1 MAGKTSTTS
10 RKKNTRSSSPK
21 NASKKVAIAPKKKKG
36 SVGRPKGS
44 KNKSKSDKIQSEN
57 QPSNSISDIPM
68 EKVNTIKG
76 VIELPK
82 RRRGR
87 PTREEEELRE
97 KILKEHGIIGDPRIK
112 RPRGRPRKDNSQSFI
127 STQSLGDSTITSFIG
142 YYITK

>member
-21 NASKKVAIAPKKKKG
+21 NTSKKVAIAPKKKKA

-44 KNKSKSDKIQSEN
+44 KNKSKAEKTGSAKTSSEPICN
-57 QPSNSISDIPM
+57 IPM

-76 VIELPK
+76 IIELPK

-97 KILKEHGIIGDPRIK
+97 KQTQP
-112 RPRGRPRKDNSQSFI
+112 I
-127 STQSLGDSTITSFIG
+127 STTI
-142 YYITK
+142 

>member
-21 NASKKVAIAPKKKKG
+21 NTSKKVAIAPKKKKA

-44 KNKSKSDKIQSEN
+44 KNKSKAEKTSSEPICN
-57 QPSNSISDIPM
+57 IPM

-76 VIELPK
+76 IIELPK

-87 PTREEEELRE
+87 PTR
-97 KILKEHGIIGDPRIK
+97 
-112 RPRGRPRKDNSQSFI
+112 
-127 STQSLGDSTITSFIG
+127 
-142 YYITK
+142 